1 LTVPKDVKKVTAKVG
16 DAVLTTKAG
25 IITFPKKYTAW
36 KRQCSSLGPEKVG
49 GKTSLLVALRRHGVP
64 TRPTSPNA
72 GGVKGM
78 KFTLMEIE
86 KVIKSRPNGIYY
98 DSDVETFQEL
108 LDDLDIYG
116 DGGDLDPASIPFT
129 TYPMSRGKRIP
140 DAKPKKIHGHYIDE
154 YFASKYT
161 TSVKVE
167 EAKGWSSK
175 EKGSANPP
183 LKQAIFGGPLFT
195 ESLNDILQLAI
206 KEIENMEYNIEIK
219 TGRSPVRLVN
229 IPSFSSKLAGAI
241 KSSLIDDAISVN
253 GVRGKMNGIFFPIET
268 EKEESFVADYAKAKG
283 IGGTF
288 TSFKVNMTPAATK
301 KLIETYMGT
310 SRGRKERD
318 IVKSWVELLRF

>member
-1 LTVPKDVKKVTAKVG
+1 MPKDVKKVTAKVG

-25 IITFPKKYTAW
+25 IITFPKKFSAW
-36 KRQCSSLGPEKVG
+36 ERKCRSLGPDKVG
-49 GKTSLLVALRRHGVP
+49 GKTHLLEALKQHGVP

-78 KFTLMEIE
+78 KFTLMEIK

-98 DSDVETFQEL
+98 DTDVETFQEL

-154 YFASKYT
+154 YFASKYA

-167 EAKGWSSK
+167 DAKGWSSR

-183 LKQAIFGGPLFT
+183 LKQAIFGGGLFT

-206 KEIENMEYNIEIK
+206 KEIGNMKYNIEIK

-241 KSSLIDDAISVN
+241 KSSLIDGAISVK
-253 GVRGKMNGIFFPIET
+253 GVRGKMNGIFFPIKT

-283 IGGTF
+283 IGGAF
-288 TSFKVNMTPAATK
+288 SSFKVDMTPAATK
-301 KLIETYMGT
+301 KLIETYMAT
-310 SRGRKERD
+310 SRARKERD
-318 IVKSWVELLRF
+318 IVKSWVELLRV